1 MPKPLTVFL
10 PYSGKDHT
18 RKLVAQFRRSPVV
31 EKLCVLATRS
41 AGAPPPG
48 SVQLAVDSLYAHAS
62 MQAMSASTA
71 TPYLLFVL
79 HDTSIDLGQFAL
91 ERLLSV
97 AEPTGSGMVYS
108 DYFDLLNGQRVAH
121 PVLEYQTGSI
131 RDDFNFGS
139 ILLCDTKAFKAATAS
154 TRRQN
159 YAYAG
164 LYSVRLGI
172 SRVQPLTRVAEQLY
186 TKAEPDLRKS
196 EEQQFDYVDPKNRA
210 VQIEMERAAT
220 DHLKRIGACLKP
232 KFLPPNLDDA
242 GFPIEASVIIP
253 VKNRVKTVGDAV
265 TSVLKQQASF
275 PFNLI
280 VIDNHSTDGT
290 TDLLR
295 SFAEKDQRLIHVIP
309 ERQDL
314 LIGGCWNEGIHHPAC
329 GRFAVQLDSDDLY
342 QDQSTLQ
349 KVVDAFRHQKCAM
362 VIGSYK
368 MTNFNLE
375 EIPPGVIDHKEW
387 TPENGRNNALRV
399 NGLGAPRAFYT
410 SILRRIKFPNVSY
423 GEDYAVGL
431 ALSRY
436 YQIGRIFE
444 PIYLCRRWEGNSDA
458 GLDVNKLNAFNFYKD
473 KLRTVEILARQ
484 RLNSSPVPL
493 VPSPAKSR
501 LAKTSRPVGKAR
513 R

>member
-10 PYSGKDHT
+10 PFNGKDHT
-18 RKLVAQFRRSPVV
+18 RKIIAHLQQSPLV
-31 EKLCVLATRS
+31 EKICVLTARS
-41 AGAPPPG
+41 AGTPPPG
-48 SVQLAVDSLYAHAS
+48 CKRLPVDSFHAS
-62 MQAMSASTA
+62 SSMQVIAANTTTSHV
-71 TPYLLFVL
+71 LLVL
-79 HDTSIDLGQFAL
+79 HDTAIEFGQFAL
-91 ERLLSV
+91 DRLLSV
-97 AEPTGSGMVYS
+97 AELTGSGMVYS
-108 DYFDLLNGQRVAH
+108 DYFDLLNGQRAPH
-121 PVLEYQTGSI
+121 PVLEYQPGSI

-139 ILLCDTKAFKAATAS
+139 LLLFDTKAFKAAATAA
-154 TRRQN
+154 RGQD

-164 LYSVRLGI
+164 LYSVRLGV
-172 SRVQPLTRVAEQLY
+172 SRLQALTRVGEHLYSKAEQ
-186 TKAEPDLRKS
+186 DLRKS
-196 EEQQFDYVDPKNRA
+196 DQQQFDYVDPKNRA

-220 DHLKRIGACLKP
+220 DHLKRIAAYLKP
-232 KFLPPNLDDA
+232 RFQAPNLDEA
-242 GFPIEASVIIP
+242 AFPVEASVIIP

-265 TSVLKQQASF
+265 DSVLKQQTSF
-275 PFNLI
+275 PFNVI

-295 SFAEKDQRLIHVIP
+295 SFAQKDCRVVRVIP

-314 LIGGCWNEGIHHPAC
+314 LIGGCWNEGINHPAC
-329 GRFAVQLDSDDLY
+329 GRFVVQLDSDDIY
-342 QDQSTLQ
+342 KDESTLQ
-349 KVVDAFRHQKCAM
+349 KVVDAFRRESCAM
-362 VIGSYK
+362 VIGAYK
-368 MTNFNLE
+368 MTNFDLQ

-387 TPENGRNNALRV
+387 TPENGRNNALRI

-410 SILRRIKFPNVSY
+410 PILRRIKFPNVSY

-431 ALSRY
+431 ALSRQ

-484 RLNSSPVPL
+484 RLNSRQEAQP
-493 VPSPAKSR
+493 PAPRKTRASKKSQ
-501 LAKTSRPVGKAR
+501 LAKKPR